1 MPEKAKILIVD
12 DAKDLSDAIG
22 DILQFKGYQTIVS
35 HDGASAITIA
45 LEEHPDLILLDL
57 RMPGLTGFDVIR
69 KLHEDDWGK
78 TVKILMLTAVD
89 RVDEIPADI
98 DIKPE
103 DYLMKSRWGIDNI
116 AQRIEKKLAE

>member
-22 DILQFKGYQTIVS
+22 DILKFKGYQTIVA

-69 KLHEDDWGK
+69 KLREDDWGK

-89 RVDEIPADI
+89 RVDDIPADLA
-98 DIKPE
+98 IKPE

-116 AQRIEKKLAE
+116 AQRIEKKLSE